1 MFKKLGLSIRFKKA
15 IKKAEK
21 NINAVPYTEA
31 KNFGI
36 LVKDFSKNREAVQ
49 YFVNQLRNE
58 GKVVQVLNFES
69 GDIPGSSEDILNF
82 TKKDIDWKGKIKSE
96 ECNKFLNSK
105 FDFLF
110 SLHTSTFL
118 PIEKIIAQANAKCK
132 VGHFNSEKLELF
144 DIMINNTSEDIN
156 KSSLEMLNFTK
167 LI

>member
-1 MFKKLGLSIRFKKA
+1 MFRKLGLSIRFKKA
-15 IKKAEK
+15 IKKADK
-21 NINAVPYTEA
+21 NHSAVSYTEA

-36 LVKDFSKNREAVQ
+36 LVKDFSKNRDAVQ
-49 YFVNQLRNE
+49 QLVDQLQKE

-69 GDIPGSSEDILNF
+69 GDMPGSSEDILNF
-82 TKKDIDWKGKIKSE
+82 TKKDIDWKGKIKSD

-110 SLHTSTFL
+110 SLHTSSFL
-118 PIEKIIAQANAKCK
+118 PIEKIIANANARCK
-132 VGHFNSEKLELF
+132 VGHFNYEKQELF